1 MSDDRS
7 VSDAAQRRYFAVDF
21 GIDYLIIA
29 RDDSHVMEI
38 LREADF
44 DFNEDLAEFG
54 GPVIRE
60 LERGQSA
67 QIMIWDDS
75 ELCNLT
81 EFPMGSYFSSEF

>member
-1 MSDDRS
+1 MSADQS
-7 VSDAAQRRYFAVDF
+7 ISDAVQRRYFAVDF
-21 GIDYLIIA
+21 GIDYLIVA
-29 RDDSHVMEI
+29 RDENHVVEI

-44 DFNEDLAEFG
+44 DFNEDLAELG

-67 QIMIWDDS
+67 QVMVWDDS

-81 EFPMGSYFSSEF
+81 EFPMGSCFSSEF